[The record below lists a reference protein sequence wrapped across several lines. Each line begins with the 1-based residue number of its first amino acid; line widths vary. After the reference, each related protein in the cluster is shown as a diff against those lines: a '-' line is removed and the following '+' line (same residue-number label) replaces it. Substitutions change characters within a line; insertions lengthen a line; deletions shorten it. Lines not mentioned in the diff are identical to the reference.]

1 MPKCKKKKIKCFLQ
15 TFTEQELYIL
25 TIPLTIWVQVK
36 LNVIWTLSSNEGW
49 FFVLVSLFHSSSN
62 VKIRLRNRNRNGVH
76 LEFSLASKHCSF
88 SMQRGEVFKG
98 HLSGSEAPRWQ
109 LIPPPSSTGSTQGNN
124 AKQTN
129 NRKKRTELTYFST
142 RISVWK
148 ISSN

>member
-1 MPKCKKKKIKCFLQ
+1 MPKSKKKNHEYFLQ

-25 TIPLTIWVQVK
+25 RIPLTIWVQVK

-62 VKIRLRNRNRNGVH
+62 VKIRLRDRNRNGVH

-88 SMQRGEVFKG
+88 SMQSGEVFKG

-109 LIPPPSSTGSTQGNN
+109 LIPPPSPMGSTQGNN
-124 AKQTN
+124 AKQKQQ
-129 NRKKRTELTYFST
+129 KKRGQ
-142 RISVWK
+142 
-148 ISSN
+148 N